1 MVFVSWDDEIPRQL
15 GWWNSQLNGK
25 IKHVCQACL
34 WFYDVLL
41 LKNDD
46 WLVVSIPLR
55 YSTIHIKLLVGGAIT
70 ILKNMSSSMGRIIP
84 YIMGPWLVV
93 DLPLWKI
100 WKSVGIII
108 PNIWKNKT
116 CLKPPTYGS
125 TTLWLLCYKKLWKI
139 NTIEIVKFPMKNGDY
154 P

>member
-1 MVFVSWDDEIPRQL
+1 MAQQWFMVDITIVNGDINCLVVEPPTPLKNHGFRQL

-25 IKHVCQACL
+25 IKHVCQAFL

-46 WLVVSIPLR
+46 CLVVSIPLR

-125 TTLWLLCYKKLWKI
+125 TTLW
-139 NTIEIVKFPMKNGDY
+139 
-154 P
+154 